1 MLNRWMQHCDTGG
14 LSVALT
20 ADGDTPTLQFS
31 TAATEQFQNYG
42 RSLFRWHE
50 PFVSSA
56 WPVSAAESKLK
67 EEKYFQCYSVINAS
81 SCFFLRSYKSGE
93 VLGLREREMGTH
105 TPSSPWQGSLSTP
118 VSSPASQAGS
128 ITSSVDWGHP
138 HCEWFK
144 RFWNYRKN
152 RKWL

>member
-81 SCFFLRSYKSGE
+81 SCFFFKILQVWGGSWAQ
-93 VLGLREREMGTH
+93 RERDGDTH
-105 TPSSPWQGSLSTP
+105 TLLSLAGLPQHPSEQPCLTGWEHYKLSGLGT
-118 VSSPASQAGS
+118 STLWMIQA
-128 ITSSVDWGHP
+128 VL
-138 HCEWFK
+138 ELQK
-144 RFWNYRKN
+144 E
-152 RKWL
+152 

>member
-14 LSVALT
+14 PSVTLT
-20 ADGDTPTLQFS
+20 ADGDTPALQFS
-31 TAATEQFQNYG
+31 MAATEQFQNYG
-42 RSLFRWHE
+42 KSLFRWHE
-50 PFVSSA
+50 LFVSSA

-67 EEKYFQCYSVINAS
+67 GEKHFQCYTVMNALS
-81 SCFFLRSYKSGE
+81 WFILKILQSGE
-93 VLGLREREMGTH
+93 VIGIRGREMGTH
-105 TPSSPWQGSLSTP
+105 TPPSLCQSSP
-118 VSSPASQAGS
+118 VSSPACQVGN